1 MKFKKLADGS
11 DIDLAT
17 YLKNYIKN
25 NSNNSIRIYVGCDS
39 HVKGEHTTYVSTVV
53 IHVGNSGCHVL
64 YKKEKVDPIRD
75 LFRKLW
81 GEVERSVE
89 VTLYLRENGIN
100 IHTIDLDLNHQ
111 EEHASNKVVSAAM
124 GYVKSLDIKVRIKPD
139 ILPAIA
145 AADNLSK

>member
-111 EEHASNKVVSAAM
+111 EHYASNKVVNAAM

>member
-11 DIDLAT
+11 AIDLAT
-17 YLKNYIKN
+17 YLKSYIKN

-81 GEVERSVE
+81 GEVERTVE
-89 VTLYLRENGIN
+89 VTMYLRENGIN

-111 EEHASNKVVSAAM
+111 EEHASNKVVNAAM
-124 GYVKSLDIKVRIKPD
+124 GYVKSLGIKVRIKPD

>member
-111 EEHASNKVVSAAM
+111 EEHASNKVVNAAM

>member
-1 MKFKKLADGS
+1 MKFRRLADGS
-11 DIDLAT
+11 QINLAA
-17 YLKNYIKN
+17 YLKQYIKN

-39 HVKGEHTTYVSTVV
+39 HVKGNFTTYVSTVV
-53 IHVGNSGCHVL
+53 IHVGTTGCHVL
-64 YKKEKVDPIRD
+64 YKKEKVEPIRD
-75 LFRKLW
+75 MWRKLW

-89 VTLYLRENGIN
+89 VTQYLRDNGIN

-111 EEHASNKVVSAAM
+111 EQHASNKVVNAAI
-124 GYVKSLDIKVRIKPD
+124 GYVKSLGIKVRIKPD

>member
-11 DIDLAT
+11 AINLAA
-17 YLKNYIKN
+17 YLKSYIKN

-89 VTLYLRENGIN
+89 VTMYLRENGIN

-111 EEHASNKVVSAAM
+111 EEHASNKVVNAAM
-124 GYVKSLDIKVRIKPD
+124 GYVKSLGIKVRIKPD

>member
-1 MKFKKLADGS
+1 MKFKKLTDGS

-111 EEHASNKVVSAAM
+111 EEHASNKVVNAAM

>member
-111 EEHASNKVVSAAM
+111 EEHASNKVVNAAM
-124 GYVKSLDIKVRIKPD
+124 GYVKSLGIKVRIKPD

>member
-1 MKFKKLADGS
+1 MKFRRLADKS
-11 DIDLAT
+11 QIDLAT
-17 YLKNYIKN
+17 YLKQYIRR

-39 HVKGEHTTYVSTVV
+39 HVKGEFTTYVSTVV
-53 IHVGNSGCHVL
+53 IHVGNTGCHVL
-64 YKKEKVDPIRD
+64 YKKEKVEPIRD
-75 LFRKLW
+75 MWRKLW

-89 VTLYLRENGIN
+89 VTQYLRDNGIN

-111 EEHASNKVVSAAM
+111 EQHASNKVVNAAI
-124 GYVKSLDIKVRIKPD
+124 GYVKSLGIKVRIKPD

>member
-100 IHTIDLDLNHQ
+100 IHTIDLELNHQ
-111 EEHASNKVVSAAM
+111 EEHASNKVVNAAM